1 MLRVRVRPGDSPA
14 FPGQVRGKL
23 VGPNLEEVHGSC
35 DPRQLVT
42 QELLLH
48 FLPRPLAGILAHEV
62 AEAPSAR
69 NDSSVHE
76 PLIALRDRVGIHAE
90 LDGKLPDVVLY
101 PTGGGTGLIGM
112 WKAFEELEAMGLIG
126 SERPRMCVV
135 QSDGCAPIV
144 RAWSNGDERAEP
156 WQDAATVAPGIR
168 VPAPFAD
175 DLILQTL
182 RESGGTAV
190 AVPDEA
196 IVPAMRR
203 FGRLEGI
210 DACPEGASTLI
221 GLELLLAD
229 GSIEPGERIV
239 LFNTGTG
246 LKHPELRPGV

>member
-1 MLRVRVRPGDSPA
+1 MYV
-14 FPGQVRGKL
+14 
-23 VGPNLEEVHGSC
+23 
-35 DPRQLVT
+35 
-42 QELLLH
+42 
-48 FLPRPLAGILAHEV
+48 I
-62 AEAPSAR
+62 
-69 NDSSVHE
+69 
-76 PLIALRDRVGIHAE
+76 
-90 LDGKLPDVVLY
+90 
-101 PTGGGTGLIGM
+101 
-112 WKAFEELEAMGLIG
+112 
-126 SERPRMCVV
+126 

-144 RAWSNGDERAEP
+144 RAWNNGEERAEP

-175 DLILQTL
+175 DLVLQTL

-210 DACPEGASTLI
+210 DACPEGASTLL

-229 GSIEPGERIV
+229 GSVQPDERIV

-246 LKHPELRPGV
+246 LKHPELRPEV